1 VDQEVNLTKDFL
13 MSFQIEI
20 SLNSLIEIFGI
31 LILKS
36 EVKSLEKF
44 RSIFVEVGKKTKQSK
59 EILKF
64 LKVYTLRRWIN

>member
-1 VDQEVNLTKDFL
+1 MDQEVNLTKDFL

-44 RSIFVEVGKKTKQSK
+44 RSIFVKVGKKNQT
-59 EILKF
+59 E
-64 LKVYTLRRWIN
+64 

>member
-1 VDQEVNLTKDFL
+1 MDQEVNLTKDFL

-44 RSIFVEVGKKTKQSK
+44 RSIFVKVGKKIKQSK

-64 LKVYTLRRWIN
+64 LRVYTLRRWIN

>member
-1 VDQEVNLTKDFL
+1 MDQEVNLTKDFL